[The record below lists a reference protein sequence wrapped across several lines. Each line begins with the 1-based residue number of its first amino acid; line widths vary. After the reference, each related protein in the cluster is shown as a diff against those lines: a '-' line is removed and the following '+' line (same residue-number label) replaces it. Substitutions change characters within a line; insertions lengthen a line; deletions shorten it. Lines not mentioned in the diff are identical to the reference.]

1 MATDNSEKSNDDWI
15 WSSPNKDSGNSQKQ
29 KEKEKDSDLDPR
41 IIKYGGLVV
50 GLVFFPLLFVIYV
63 SVVYS
68 WKQLQYNA
76 RWLYLAALLITIA
89 ATVFGAFSS
98 TALSGVADALGNM
111 FTGSGNFGDN
121 FLNSLPGL
129 LWVQLPYA
137 IVLGSFA
144 GAIRVF
150 VLKKQ
155 SKRNKKDK
163 GLDYIE
169 PSLLAKQ
176 KAKKTAAEIAQGIN
190 SPSTGSTVGIARD
203 SRDPNGA
210 LGEPGEKYGQRVVLS
225 RNELSAHAFVVGGS
239 GSGKTQTML
248 AMARDSIRQGDG
260 LVFVDCKGG
269 PDVAEKIAEYAER
282 YGRTFHHW
290 TIQDPNQRY
299 TGPSPDGP
307 SYYDPIARGDAS
319 RRKDLLIG
327 SMKWDMEYYRSVVS
341 NFLQTLFRVKDLVPP
356 VRPTDTLTDVTDLLN
371 HEALGYRARH
381 IDPLDHAELAS
392 TLTRFNDADNTE
404 RSGIRS
410 MYMRLHT
417 IITSVA
423 GHWMRMDPEGKK
435 DIDLRKAADEG
446 EVVVF
451 SLDTSNYEETAE
463 LIAGL
468 IVQDL
473 KTLSSELRLDPA
485 ERPLQVFIDEFSAVD
500 ATNVL
505 GLLNKARDA
514 KVSCILATQ
523 ALADLARSV
532 PTFKEQVLNIVSTFI
547 FHRTNTMEDAEV
559 YAGLSGVDKHT
570 RMMTSMDGRAY
581 EYEHEATVVS
591 RGEFQKL
598 KQGEAIVVIKSPKLR
613 YINYVEVIAENPNYP
628 SSDRD
633 PALPGPS
640 GIRRKTVTEPR
651 KTYPHPEIVKL
662 QKEESRKSN
671 QLDYPEKQPPQKEAP
686 SPRRRSD
693 GIQNNVSQPE
703 EQRIDTSAFDTI
715 PDSEIP
721 MPEDK
726 PRPTNPTVR
735 SKPAGA
741 PMPNVGKKSDE
752 EKSE

>member
-1 MATDNSEKSNDDWI
+1 MSSDNSTSSSEDWI
-15 WSSPNKDSGNSQKQ
+15 WSSGKDSNNPRKDN
-29 KEKEKDSDLDPR
+29 DSDLDPR

-50 GLVFFPLLFVIYV
+50 GLIFLPLLFLVYV
-63 SVVYS
+63 STVFS
-68 WKQLQYNA
+68 WKKLQYNS
-76 RWLYLAALLITIA
+76 RWLYLASLVMLLGGLI
-89 ATVFGAFSS
+89 FGLFS
-98 TALSGVADALGNM
+98 ASGVDSFASALENM
-111 FTGSGNFGDN
+111 FTGPGDFGDN
-121 FLNSLPGL
+121 FLNGIPGL
-129 LWVQLPYA
+129 LWAQIPYA
-137 IVLGSFA
+137 LVLGTLAAS
-144 GAIRVF
+144 GRVF
-150 VLKKQ
+150 MLKRQAK
-155 SKRNKKDK
+155 KNKKAK

-169 PSLLAKQ
+169 PSVLAKRRG
-176 KAKKTAAEIAQGIN
+176 KKTAEEISQGIN
-190 SPSTGSTVGIARD
+190 SPASGSTVGIARD
-203 SRDPNGA
+203 TRDPNGA
-210 LGEPGEKYGQRVVLS
+210 LGEPGEEYGKRVVLS
-225 RNELSAHAFVVGGS
+225 RDELSAHAFVVGGS

-248 AMARDSIRQGDG
+248 AMARDSIRQGNG

-327 SMKWDMEYYRSVVS
+327 SMKWDMEYYRSVIS

-356 VRPTDTLTDVTDLLN
+356 ARPTDTLTDVTDLLN
-371 HEALGYRARH
+371 HNALIHRARY
-381 IDPLDHAELAS
+381 IDPQDHAELVS
-392 TLTRFNDADNTE
+392 TLTRFNDADDTE

-435 DIDLRKAADEG
+435 DIDLRKVADEG

-514 KVSCILATQ
+514 KVSCVLATQ

-559 YAGLSGVDKHT
+559 YAGLSGVDKQT
-570 RMMTSMDGRAY
+570 RVMTSMDGRAY

-613 YINYVEVIAENPNYP
+613 YINYVEVIPENPNFP

-640 GIRRKTVTEPR
+640 GTRRATVSEPR
-651 KTYPHPEIVKL
+651 KTYPHPEIVRL
-662 QKEESRKSN
+662 QKEKAKKPN
-671 QLDYPEKQPPQKEAP
+671 QLDVPDTASAGERQAEYKRPARSVEPQE
-686 SPRRRSD
+686 
-693 GIQNNVSQPE
+693 
-703 EQRIDTSAFDTI
+703 RIETSAFDAL

-721 MPEDK
+721 L
-726 PRPTNPTVR
+726 PTPPSSVKG
-735 SKPAGA
+735 KPAGA

-752 EKSE
+752 DKSE